1 VRPAHRGVVQTCR
14 IDPIRF
20 GQILTVGA
28 LVALAALVLERPARR
43 LGLPA
48 PLAFLAIGAVLG
60 LVWSP
65 ATAATRG
72 SALTVLGSIALIVI
86 LLDGG
91 LATGIA
97 AIRRELAGVLAF
109 GVVGTVATF
118 ALVAVAAHVA
128 LDCDWSEALIVGAVL
143 SPTDPAAVFS
153 VLGDNRERLGRVVH
167 LLEGEAGFNDPIAIA
182 LTAALVAGATG
193 GGIDAPTVVGRMVLQ
208 GAVGIVVGVLVGI
221 AATRLLEPRP
231 PTLRLTPTL
240 TVLAGGFLA
249 FGAAATAHG
258 SGFVAVYLFGLLIGD
273 RAELPEREL
282 VLSFHDHL
290 AGLAEIGMFALLG
303 IALADIGV
311 GRGVAGGLVLAAF
324 LVVIVRPLIAVAGA
338 RPARLSGS
346 ETRFVGIA
354 GLKGAVPILL
364 AALPLAAGVV
374 DARRILAIAS
384 VAVIVSLAVQ
394 GLLVAR
400 AAARNPAGG
409 G

>member
-1 VRPAHRGVVQTCR
+1 M
-14 IDPIRF
+14 
-20 GQILTVGA
+20 
-28 LVALAALVLERPARR
+28 
-43 LGLPA
+43 PA
-48 PLAFLAIGAVLG
+48 PLAFLAVGAVLG
-60 LVWSP
+60 VVWSP

-91 LATGIA
+91 LATGLA
-97 AIRRELAGVLAF
+97 AVRRELGGVLAF
-109 GVVGTVATF
+109 GVVGTAATF

-128 LDCDWSEALIVGAVL
+128 IDCDWPEALIIGAVL

-153 VLGDNRERLGRVVH
+153 VLGDERGRLGRVVH

-193 GGIDAPTVVGRMVLQ
+193 DGIHAPDVVGRMLLQ
-208 GAVGIVVGVLVGI
+208 GAVGVVAGLVVGL
-221 AATRLLEPRP
+221 AAVRLLEPRP

-249 FGAAATAHG
+249 FGAAAAAHG
-258 SGFVAVYLFGLLIGD
+258 SGFVAVYLFGLLVGD
-273 RAELPEREL
+273 RVALPERDL
-282 VLSFHDHL
+282 VLSFHDQL

-303 IALADIGV
+303 IALAHVGV
-311 GRGVAGGLVLAAF
+311 RSGIAGGLALAAF
-324 LVVIVRPLIAVAGA
+324 LVVVVRPAIAVAGA
-338 RPARLSGS
+338 RPARLSGA
-346 ETRFVGIA
+346 ETRFVAIA

-364 AALPLAAGVV
+364 AALPLQAGVA
-374 DARRILAIAS
+374 DAPRILAIAS

-400 AAARNPAGG
+400 LARR
-409 G
+409 